1 MLRPPGGSAP
11 AQTTRWSA
19 LATAAARVGPGAPP
33 LYLFPLPPDYE
44 RALQRRLGMTHEL
57 RNKFKQ
63 VGPGAEHAWQPC
75 YPAPVVAGL
84 TKQCLP

>member
-1 MLRPPGGSAP
+1 MGPMLLPPGGSAP

-19 LATAAARVGPGAPP
+19 LATAAARGGPGAPP

-63 VGPGAEHAWQPC
+63 VGLGAQHA
-75 YPAPVVAGL
+75 
-84 TKQCLP
+84 